1 MRLLIIA
8 IAVLGL
14 GISASGQDKAKIE
27 KEVIKA
33 DRARDAAFDKGDGE
47 AWAKHIADECRWTSL
62 STGEILQNKA
72 ERAANITKRGP
83 TAAAKLSA
91 EKFQIGETLVTQ
103 TGVYTASSWTMHF
116 ARVWQKQDGQ
126 WIMVAL
132 YVDSWPED

>member
-47 AWAKHIADECRWTSL
+47 AWAKHIADECRWTAL

-72 ERAANITKRGP
+72 QRAANITKRGP
-83 TAAAKLSA
+83 TAASKLSA

-103 TGVYTASSWTMHF
+103 TGVYTTSSWTMHF

>member
-33 DRARDAAFDKGDGE
+33 DRARQAALDKGDGE
-47 AWAKHIADECRWTSL
+47 AWAKHMADECRWTAL
-62 STGEILQNKA
+62 STGEILQDKA
-72 ERAANITKRGP
+72 QRAADITKDGP
-83 TAAAKLSA
+83 REASKLSA

-103 TGVYTASSWTMHF
+103 TGVYTTSSSTMHF

-132 YVDSWPED
+132 YVDSWPEE